1 MHGHMNVK
9 FLYILSLRA
18 AERLLNAR
26 QCRLTD
32 GRTDGRTVTLLQ
44 PALFV
49 CERRLI
55 TKCYNRMR

>member
-32 GRTDGRTVTLLQ
+32 GRTDCYFVTASTVCLWTEADNEMLQ
-44 PALFV
+44 QNALV
-49 CERRLI
+49 
-55 TKCYNRMR
+55 